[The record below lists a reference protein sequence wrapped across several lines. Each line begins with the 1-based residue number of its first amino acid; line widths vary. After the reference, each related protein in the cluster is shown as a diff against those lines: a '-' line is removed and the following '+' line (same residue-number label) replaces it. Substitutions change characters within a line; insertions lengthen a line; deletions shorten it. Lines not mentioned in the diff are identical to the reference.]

1 MTNILVNIQFLLSKL
16 FLKHV
21 LSSPLL
27 LRECDV
33 SQHYGERGI
42 RSLNQINTYW
52 SMFITSASVMEIN
65 IPNAQA

>member
-1 MTNILVNIQFLLSKL
+1 MFYLYMTNILYVQQFLLSKL

-27 LRECDV
+27 LRECGV

-42 RSLNQINTYW
+42 RSLKQINTY
-52 SMFITSASVMEIN
+52 
-65 IPNAQA
+65 